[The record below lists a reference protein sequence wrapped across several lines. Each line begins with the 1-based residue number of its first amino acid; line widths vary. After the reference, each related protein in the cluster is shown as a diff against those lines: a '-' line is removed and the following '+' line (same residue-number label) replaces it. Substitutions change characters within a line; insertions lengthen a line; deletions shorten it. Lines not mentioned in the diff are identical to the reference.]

1 MLLNTLTVTVVV
13 GDACLLLNVFSKFI
27 RLSFLEFIKKDDN
40 KLGSQKIVHLLRQ
53 ILHIFRYLVLIVLI
67 SLQLHQPLW

>member
-27 RLSFLEFIKKDDN
+27 RLSFLEFIKKDDS

>member
-27 RLSFLEFIKKDDN
+27 RLSFLEFIKKDDS

-67 SLQLHQPLW
+67 SLQLHQPL